1 METDAGHAMAPNSLG
16 SPIRLNSIS
25 EDASI
30 QSGSKLSHY
39 QGNGVPSGG
48 RKVAGLPKQNG

>member
-1 METDAGHAMAPNSLG
+1 MAPNSLG